1 MSTKHLCKPE
11 SCSGCLA
18 CMAACPKQAI
28 SVRYVFLG
36 QVLPYIDTD
45 KCVDCGMCDKTCPS
59 LNNPPKTYPLLCYA
73 SWTKDNNDYLTTTSG
88 GIATAMAKN
97 VISEGGIV
105 YGCVAEGLN
114 VRHVRCASLESIE
127 NLKGSKYVQ
136 SDCSAVFPLIRKDLK
151 EGLKVLFIGTP
162 CQCAGVKGFL
172 KKSYDNLILVDLI
185 CHGVPS
191 MQFLKECLYKKFPK
205 LSSEQIHG
213 IKFRENSRYVFVMNI
228 SLGSE
233 NIRFPLN
240 PNNMYYQTF
249 FYGNTYRD
257 SCYSCQFANPNRCSD
272 ITIGDFWGIND
283 VDVIK
288 KANKGVS
295 CVLLNTEKAKRFFD
309 AIGDVYKYEQPVND
323 AINGN
328 AQLKSPTRMT
338 LRTKMFRNLSH
349 FISSGGAYNITWL
362 DKILIYRSKEF
373 IKRILRWQK

>member
-11 SCSGCLA
+11 FCSGCLA

-59 LNNPPKTYPLLCYA
+59 LNNPPKTYPLQCYA

-105 YGCVAEGLN
+105 YGCAAVGLD

-172 KKSYDNLILVDLI
+172 KKSYDNLIVVDLI

-213 IKFRENSRYVFVMNI
+213 IKCRENS
-228 SLGSE
+228 
-233 NIRFPLN
+233 
-240 PNNMYYQTF
+240 
-249 FYGNTYRD
+249 
-257 SCYSCQFANPNRCSD
+257 
-272 ITIGDFWGIND
+272 
-283 VDVIK
+283 
-288 KANKGVS
+288 
-295 CVLLNTEKAKRFFD
+295 
-309 AIGDVYKYEQPVND
+309 
-323 AINGN
+323 
-328 AQLKSPTRMT
+328 
-338 LRTKMFRNLSH
+338 
-349 FISSGGAYNITWL
+349 
-362 DKILIYRSKEF
+362 
-373 IKRILRWQK
+373 

>member
-18 CMAACPKQAI
+18 CMAVCPKQAI
-28 SVRYVFLG
+28 SVRYGFLG

-45 KCVDCGMCDKTCPS
+45 KCVDCGMCDRTCPT
-59 LNNPPKTYPLLCYA
+59 LNNPTKENPQQCYA

-105 YGCVAEGLN
+105 YGCAAVGLD

-127 NLKGSKYVQ
+127 DLKGSKYVQ
-136 SDCSAVFPLIRKDLK
+136 SDCSAIFPLIRKDLK

-228 SLGSE
+228 SLDSE

-240 PNNMYYQTF
+240 PNNKYYQTF

-257 SCYSCQFANPNRCSD
+257 SCYSCQFANPNRGSD

-283 VDVIK
+283 TEVIE

-309 AIGDVYKYEQPVND
+309 TIDDVYKYEQPVND

-349 FISSGGAYNITWL
+349 FISSGGGHIT
-362 DKILIYRSKEF
+362 
-373 IKRILRWQK
+373 

>member
-1 MSTKHLCKPE
+1 MSIKHLCKPE

-28 SVRYVFLG
+28 SVRYGFLG

-59 LNNPPKTYPLLCYA
+59 LNNPTKEYPLQCYA

-136 SDCSAVFPLIRKDLK
+136 SDCSAIYSLIKKDLK
-151 EGLKVLFIGTP
+151 EGLKVLFIGLP

-191 MQFLKECLYKKFPK
+191 IQFLKECLNQKFPK
-205 LSSEQIHG
+205 LSSEHIDS
-213 IKFRENSRYVFVMNI
+213 IKFRENSKFVFVMNI

-240 PNNMYYQTF
+240 PNNKYYQTF

-257 SCYSCQFANPNRCSD
+257 SCYSCQFANPSRCSD
-272 ITIGDFWGIND
+272 ITIGDFWGIKD
-283 VDVIK
+283 SEVIE

-309 AIGDVYKYEQPVND
+309 TIGDINKYEQPVND

-362 DKILIYRSKEF
+362 DKIFIYRSKEF